1 MMVTAIVFSIG
12 DELVLGQTIDTNSAW
27 ISRELAAIGVR
38 VAEHVTVADDQA
50 AIEKAIAELA
60 ARCQVLLVSG
70 GLGPTEDDLTRQ
82 ALAAVLGQPLEENPQ
97 AMAALIARFQKFG
110 RPMSPSNRIQAML
123 PRGTLMIDNT
133 AGTACGMSALL
144 RSNDSEHS
152 CQIFVMPGVPGEMKA
167 MMTKSIL
174 PELRSLAG
182 GAVIRSRTLH
192 TFGLGESVIGEML
205 GDLMQRGRNPSVG
218 TTVADGVVSLR
229 INAAF
234 PSSMQADEELVKTA
248 EACRQK
254 LGHLVYGQDEQKLAQ
269 VVAKLLLE
277 SKFCRSVATA
287 ESCTGGLL
295 AKMLT
300 DVAGSSA
307 YFQRGWVTYANEAK
321 TQLLKVPAELIEKK
335 GAVSV
340 EVTEAMAIGALQASN
355 SDAALS
361 ITGIAGPD
369 GGTPEKPVGT
379 VCFGLAFNPESPEVM
394 TRLFRF
400 PGDRAF
406 IRDRSAKMALTL
418 LRFHLMQIALPF

>member
-1 MMVTAIVFSIG
+1 MVTAIVLSIG

-27 ISRELAAIGVR
+27 ISRELAAIGLR
-38 VAEHVTVADDQA
+38 VVEHAVVGDDQA
-50 AIEKAIAELA
+50 AIEKSITELA
-60 ARCQVLLVSG
+60 ARCHVLLVSG
-70 GLGPTEDDLTRQ
+70 GLGPTQDDLTRQ
-82 ALAAVLGQPLEENPQ
+82 AFASVLGQPLEENPQ

-110 RPMSPSNRIQAML
+110 RPRSPSNRIQAML
-123 PRGTLMIDNT
+123 PRGTAMIENT

-144 RSNDSEHS
+144 RSKDSEHS
-152 CQIFVMPGVPGEMKA
+152 CHIFVMPGVPGEMKA
-167 MMTKSIL
+167 MMTESIS
-174 PELRSLAG
+174 PHLRPLG
-182 GAVIRSRTLH
+182 KGAVIRSRTLH
-192 TFGLGESVIGEML
+192 TFGVGESVIGEML

-234 PSSMQADEELVKTA
+234 SSSPQADEELEKTA
-248 EACRQK
+248 QACRQK
-254 LGHLVYGQDEQKLAQ
+254 LGDLIYGQDEQTLAQ
-269 VVAKLLLE
+269 VVANMLLE

-300 DVAGSSA
+300 DIPGSSA

-321 TQLLKVPAELIEKK
+321 TQLLKVPAELIEEK

-340 EVTEAMAIGALQASN
+340 EVAEAMAIGALQASGN
-355 SDAALS
+355 DAALS

-379 VCFGLAFNPESPEVM
+379 VCFGLAFNRESPQVQ

-418 LRFHLMQIALPF
+418 LRFHLMQVPLPF

>member
-1 MMVTAIVFSIG
+1 MVTAIVLSIG

-27 ISRELAAIGVR
+27 ISRELAAIGLR
-38 VAEHVTVADDQA
+38 VVEHAVVGDDQA
-50 AIEKAIAELA
+50 AIEKSITELA
-60 ARCQVLLVSG
+60 ARCHVLLVSG

-82 ALAAVLGQPLEENPQ
+82 AFASVLGQPLEENPH

-123 PRGTLMIDNT
+123 PRGAFRIDNT
-133 AGTACGMSALL
+133 AGTACGMAAVL
-144 RSNDSEHS
+144 RSSDSEHS

-167 MMTKSIL
+167 MMTQSIL
-174 PELRSLAG
+174 PKLRSLGG
-182 GAVIRSRTLH
+182 GAVIRSRTVH
-192 TFGLGESVIGEML
+192 TFGVGESVIGEML
-205 GDLMQRGRNPSVG
+205 GDLMQRDRNPSVG

-234 PSSMQADEELVKTA
+234 PSSLQAGEELEKTA
-248 EACRQK
+248 AACHQK
-254 LGHLVYGQDEQKLAQ
+254 LGDLIYGQDEETLTQ
-269 VVAKLLLE
+269 VVAKLMLE
-277 SKFCRSVATA
+277 SKFCRTVTTA

-300 DVAGSSA
+300 DIPGSSA

-340 EVTEAMAIGALQASN
+340 EVAEAMAVGALQASC

-379 VCFGLAFNPESPEVM
+379 VCFGLAFNRESPQVN

-418 LRFHLMQIALPF
+418 LRFHLMQVPLPF